1 MYELLD
7 AILRLN
13 RLQHGRKHSIMKI
26 TGKKNLPYPRAQLW
40 DYLNDVDILKNSIPD
55 CEYVTEL
62 SETELEGALFAKV
75 GPIKAR
81 FTGKAVRQE
90 MTPPEKCVLKVEGK
104 GGNAGYGSATVV
116 IQFHELSETE
126 TQLEYVVDAQLGGKL
141 AQLGSRLIDS
151 TAELMSE
158 KFFNQFAE
166 VVSNDGRP
174 TNNPAAKISI
184 LEIIM
189 AFLKN
194 LFNKPQNK
202 ES

>member
-1 MYELLD
+1 
-7 AILRLN
+7 
-13 RLQHGRKHSIMKI
+13 MKI
-26 TGKKNLPYPRAQLW
+26 VGRKNLPYPRAELW
-40 DYLNDVDILKNSIPD
+40 DYLNDVNILKNSIPD

-81 FTGKAVRQE
+81 FTGKAIRTE
-90 MTPPEKCVLKVEGK
+90 MTPPERCVMQVEGK
-104 GGNAGYGSATVV
+104 GGNAGYGSATV
-116 IQFHELSETE
+116 IIEFQELSESE
-126 TQLEYVVDAQLGGKL
+126 TLLEYEVEAQLGGKL

-166 VVSNDGRP
+166 VV
-174 TNNPAAKISI
+174 NNGGGPSTGKQAKISI

-189 AFLKN
+189 AFLKS